1 MNQREQHL
9 KSFCFEQADLYFL
22 QEKNEP
28 SFCWELFW
36 KHDIS
41 NKYNAFILSNLSD
54 SLKTGA
60 DFTPVFF
67 NDKEGSEDY
76 NLLQSIQEMY
86 FKERNIHSVSFDS
99 LKKDIIEFIS
109 LKTNIVAETIDD
121 PLLYKLIQS
130 EIIHNSNNPV
140 YSNFNM
146 SLRQFQYLYQRGS
159 TFI

>member
-9 KSFCFEQADLYFL
+9 KSFCFEQADLYFS

-36 KHDIS
+36 KHEVV
-41 NKYNAFILSNLSD
+41 NTYNASILSNLAE
-54 SLKTGA
+54 SLKTGTK
-60 DFTPVFF
+60 FTPFF
-67 NDKEGSEDY
+67 LNDKEGSEDY
-76 NLLQSIQEMY
+76 NLLLSIQEMY

-99 LKKDIIEFIS
+99 LKQDIIDFIS
-109 LKTNIVAETIDD
+109 LKTKIVAETIDD
-121 PLLYKLIQS
+121 TLLYKLIQA
-130 EIIHNSNNPV
+130 EIIQSSNNPI
-140 YSNFNM
+140 YSHFNM